1 MTTLIE
7 QIKAD
12 QVAARKGR
20 ATAKASLLTTLL
32 GEASIIGKNA
42 GRETT
47 NDEVVAVVKKF
58 IKNID
63 ECLAVEKDELKLAA
77 LNSEKAILDLYL
89 PAQLNPEQMTEIINK
104 IAVDKG
110 SPLDLKDIMSGFKAQ
125 FAGMFDG
132 KVLSTIARGWLEAN
146 TPKV

>member
-12 QVAARKGR
+12 QVKARKAR
-20 ATAKASLLTTLL
+20 LTATATLLTTLL

-47 NDEVVAVVKKF
+47 DDEVVAVVNKF

-63 ECLAVEKDELKLAA
+63 ECLAVEKNPMKIITLTL
-77 LNSEKAILDLYL
+77 EKAELDTYR
-89 PAQLNPEQMTEIINK
+89 PKQITAEQMFSIIQK
-104 IAVDKG
+104 VRAIKG
-110 SPLDLKDIMSGFKAQ
+110 AKLEMKDIMQNFKKDMP
-125 FAGMFDG
+125 GMYDG
-132 KVLSTIARGWLEAN
+132 KVLSEVAKNYLAAQ
-146 TPKV
+146 V